1 MAEVTVKQLA
11 SVVGTP
17 VERLLEQIK
26 DAGLTIDA
34 PDSLISDAD
43 KMALLGFLRGQHGK
57 DSSVDAGS
65 KPHKIA
71 LKRKSVS
78 EVKVR
83 GSGRSAVSIEV
94 RRKRSI
100 TRPVVEETQA
110 ETAEVAEQEIPAE
123 ITELEKLRADQARR
137 EEERESERQLKLER
151 AAQRAQD
158 QQAEASRLEELNA
171 KAEAE
176 ARNKPAGQKDEKT
189 AKPKEKVLT
198 PDELQAQQSRDQKA
212 TSKKHKTEHKD
223 KSTLYGRKEL
233 HVSSAQSGRR
243 HKKKGKSAR
252 RSVASADAKHGF

>member
-26 DAGLTIDA
+26 DAGLAIDA

-83 GSGRSAVSIEV
+83 GSGRGSVSIEV

-110 ETAEVAEQEIPAE
+110 ETAEIAEQEIPVEIKWISPAE
-123 ITELEKLRADQARR
+123 KIVWSTVAMTRYL
-137 EEERESERQLKLER
+137 ERQVTAYSFKNMEEMIPGTWNVKFYHENKLIGE
-151 AAQRAQD
+151 QD
-158 QQAEASRLEELNA
+158 LVT
-171 KAEAE
+171 
-176 ARNKPAGQKDEKT
+176 GT
-189 AKPKEKVLT
+189 TKVLKT
-198 PDELQAQQSRDQKA
+198 QPEGKKRKA
-212 TSKKHKTEHKD
+212 S
-223 KSTLYGRKEL
+223 LYIR
-233 HVSSAQSGRR
+233 
-243 HKKKGKSAR
+243 
-252 RSVASADAKHGF
+252 